1 MVQYLESY
9 ICLFMFIKLKR
20 VIDLHQEIV
29 TINNVYMPEK
39 NIFTKFENHLSSLL
53 YKIYKLYKIEFICT
67 YFGYFG
73 VISKLLCCDICS
85 VKKISLIYFIQ
96 SHCLVTGK
104 VRSSIQGQHTIITGR
119 VNDH

>member
-1 MVQYLESY
+1 
-9 ICLFMFIKLKR
+9 MFIKLKR

-53 YKIYKLYKIEFICT
+53 YKIEFICT

-73 VISKLLCCDICS
+73 VISKVLCCDICS

-104 VRSSIQGQHTIITGR
+104 VRSSIPWCPRERTIPVLEFLPLSTYYNYG
-119 VNDH
+119 